1 LKILGC
7 RNTKVRNF
15 TIDCVPFA
23 FTQGTILH
31 VDASPTHFNV
41 SARIAI
47 EVDAGYPALLPADSR
62 WIHAKVIFWDADT
75 GRLVPD
81 QGGVRFVSGVNATA
95 SWGLHEELSND
106 ATTTTEHEG
115 PSNDVKTSSEG
126 DSLDSTT
133 TTTST
138 GSNDGYSN
146 PKSEGSSRTSTVRSS
161 TAKIGQGRTPSV
173 VMVTIRPHVT
183 NATRWWP
190 EVGQRVSIVP
200 TSGVGAVYQRGG
212 LGGVVV
218 EDLTVHGSGNDAIH
232 ECVVVFHTS
241 SSSSTHLSRLLLRAY
256 TWLVVSQPSCTAR
269 VNRLSLILH
278 LQHASFSPRTHTH
291 ALTPPPPHPPT
302 THTRTHHY
310 QYRSPTRAC

>member
-1 LKILGC
+1 
-7 RNTKVRNF
+7 
-15 TIDCVPFA
+15 
-23 FTQGTILH
+23 
-31 VDASPTHFNV
+31 
-41 SARIAI
+41 
-47 EVDAGYPALLPADSR
+47 
-62 WIHAKVIFWDADT
+62 
-75 GRLVPD
+75 VPD

-291 ALTPPPPHPPT
+291 AWTPPPPPIHPPHIHART
-302 THTRTHHY
+302 TTNIAHQHAHVDTHVNHQGISVREAPTTATFTWY
-310 QYRSPTRAC
+310 GDRWARSHPTSPTRVLGHTYREQWRNLCTLRISVGW